1 MPMLPAVVTVAAV
14 QMRSTF
20 GDVRGN
26 SDWLAAWVHRAADAG
41 AKLIVAPECAIPGY
55 ASDDLRQIWHAAG
68 RPINPWFA
76 ARDVLT
82 VAEPVPGPTTDRFA
96 DLARDRGVYVLI
108 GMIERDGS
116 HAYNTAVLLSPAGEV
131 VAKHRKR
138 WPWPAVEPAW
148 STPGDLPPVV
158 CETPFGPVGVTICYD
173 VHRARRLYRP
183 GQLWSLLFP
192 AAWVD
197 VEPPTAYFDR
207 RFPRLATHLD
217 CNLIFANRCMT
228 PGTRWLGSG
237 ESTIYSAD
245 GSVAARSPEQF
256 EEGLVLAAVPVREP
270 VDRRL

>member
-1 MPMLPAVVTVAAV
+1 MPLSPAVVTVAAV
-14 QMRSTF
+14 QVRSTF
-20 GDVRGN
+20 GDVCGN
-26 SDWLAAWVHRAADAG
+26 SGRLAAWVHRAADAG
-41 AKLIVAPECAIPGY
+41 AQLVVAPECAIPGY
-55 ASDDLRQIWHAAG
+55 ASDDLRQIWHDTE
-68 RPINPWFA
+68 RPIHPWFA
-76 ARDVLT
+76 ARDVLA

-96 DLARDRGVYVLI
+96 NLARSRSVYLLI

-116 HAYNTAVLLSPAGEV
+116 HAYNTAVLLSPAGEL

-148 STPGDLPPVV
+148 ARPGDLPPVM
-158 CETPFGPVGVTICYD
+158 CETPFGSVGIAICYD
-173 VHRARRLYRP
+173 VHRVRQLYRP

-207 RFPRLATHLD
+207 RSPRLATHLG

-237 ESTIYSAD
+237 ESAIYRAD

-256 EEGLVLAAVPVREP
+256 EEGLVVAAIPVSAQ
-270 VDRRL
+270 VDQRP